1 MASAII
7 YLAIIGMWV
16 AYFLPRWIHTHD
28 EFSGKSVERYKSALR
43 VVAGDSQAAYSMA
56 IHTDLDA
63 QYKKSQTLMRRRIYF
78 LVIFSTLIA
87 TSIGATMNL
96 LHWAYIAIP
105 VSGFI
110 VYLAHTRRTINR
122 ERIQRRRIEGLQRT
136 TKGISPINLSEVVAP
151 KNPTNSEIRNN
162 LSNDQEEL
170 WVPLAEREITGV
182 VLLPQGSAAT
192 RNTWMPNSIP
202 APTYVNAPKAVTPR
216 RVIDLTIP
224 GAWSEEQERLERE
237 ALAAAAPSADE
248 VFDQQLADEAAQ
260 KRDRAVN
267 S

>member
-43 VVAGDSQAAYSMA
+43 VVAGDAESAYSMA

-63 QYKKSQTLMRRRIYF
+63 PYKKSQALLRRRIIF
-78 LVIFSTLIA
+78 GLIFSTLIA
-87 TSIGATMNL
+87 TSVGATMNIL
-96 LHWAYIAIP
+96 NWVYLAIP
-105 VSGFI
+105 VSGFV

-122 ERIQRRRIEGLQRT
+122 DRIQRRRIEGLQRST
-136 TKGISPINLSEVVAP
+136 QGVSHVNLSEVIAP
-151 KNPTNSEIRNN
+151 KEDS
-162 LSNDQEEL
+162 EL
-170 WVPLAEREITGV
+170 WVPLAEREISGI

-192 RNTWMPNSIP
+192 RNTWTPNSIP

-216 RVIDLTIP
+216 RVIDLTTP
-224 GAWSEEQERLERE
+224 GQWSEEQERLARE
-237 ALAAAAPSADE
+237 ALAAAAPTADE
-248 VFDQQLADEAAQ
+248 VFDQQLADEAAV

>member
-43 VVAGDSQAAYSMA
+43 VVAGDRDSAYSMA

-63 QYKKSQTLMRRRIYF
+63 PYKKSQTLMRRRIIF
-78 LVIFSTLIA
+78 LLIFA
-87 TSIGATMNL
+87 TFVVASIGAIMGAL
-96 LHWAYIAIP
+96 SWLAIAIP
-105 VSGFI
+105 VSGFV
-110 VYLAHTRRTINR
+110 VYLAHTRQTINK
-122 ERIQRRRIEGLQRT
+122 ERIQRHRIEGLQRST
-136 TKGISPINLSEVVAP
+136 GVSHVNLSEVLAP
-151 KNPTNSEIRNN
+151 KHEP
-162 LSNDQEEL
+162 EL
-170 WVPLAEREITGV
+170 WTPLAEREITGI

-192 RNTWMPNSIP
+192 RNTWTPNTIP

-216 RVIDLTIP
+216 RVIDLTTP
-224 GAWSEEQERLERE
+224 GQWSEDQERLARE

-248 VFDQQLADEAAQ
+248 VFDQQLAEEAAT

>member
-7 YLAIIGMWV
+7 YLAIIGMWI

-43 VVAGDSQAAYSMA
+43 VVAGDAESAYSMA

-63 QYKKSQTLMRRRIYF
+63 PYKQSQTLMRRRIIF
-78 LVIFSTLIA
+78 GLIFSTLIA
-87 TSIGATMNL
+87 TSVGATMNL
-96 LHWAYIAIP
+96 LNWIYLAIP
-105 VSGFI
+105 VSGFV

-122 ERIQRRRIEGLQRT
+122 ERVQRRRIEGLQRST
-136 TKGISPINLSEVVAP
+136 QGVSHVNLSEVVAP
-151 KNPTNSEIRNN
+151 KEDS
-162 LSNDQEEL
+162 EL
-170 WVPLAEREITGV
+170 WVPLAEREITGI

-192 RNTWMPNSIP
+192 RNTWTPNSIP

-216 RVIDLTIP
+216 RVIDLTTP
-224 GAWSEEQERLERE
+224 GQWSEEQERLARE
-237 ALAAAAPSADE
+237 ALAAAAPTADE
-248 VFDQQLADEAAQ
+248 VFDQQLADEAAV

>member
-43 VVAGDSQAAYSMA
+43 VVAGDMDSAYSMA

-63 QYKKSQTLMRRRIYF
+63 QYKQSQVLLRRRIIF
-78 LVIFSTLIA
+78 LLITFTFVA
-87 TSIGATMNL
+87 TVVGATMNL
-96 LHWAYIAIP
+96 LNSLFIAIP
-105 VSGFI
+105 VSGFV
-110 VYLAHTRRTINR
+110 VYMAHTRRSINR
-122 ERIQRRRIEGLQRT
+122 ERVSRRRIESLHRT
-136 TKGISPINLSEVVAP
+136 TDGISHTNLSEVIAP
-151 KNPTNSEIRNN
+151 KVNSKVI
-162 LSNDQEEL
+162 SEE
-170 WVPLAEREITGV
+170 WVPLAEREHSGII
-182 VLLPQGSAAT
+182 LLPQGSAAT
-192 RNTWMPNSIP
+192 RNVWTPNP
-202 APTYVNAPKAVTPR
+202 VPVPTYVNAPKAVTPR

-224 GAWSEEQERLERE
+224 GFWSEEQERLERE

-248 VFDQQLADEAAQ
+248 VFDQQLADEAAD
-260 KRDRAVN
+260 KRNRAVN